1 MNRFAAS
8 VDARATSPAG
18 PAIAAFRYTRRVEI
32 GESAA
37 PRRRERWCATPGFLS
52 KLSVVLLIQAIL
64 AVLVVG
70 SWAYSLLSVAA
81 AWRYRKRRPGP
92 LLRAVPISI
101 LKPLAGA
108 ENELEANLRS
118 FFEQDYE
125 EFELLFAV
133 RRANDPALETV
144 RRLEEEFPHV
154 PCRILVSGEPPYPN
168 AKVYSVDKMIRAS
181 RHELLVMSDSDIR
194 VRPDM
199 LKVVAAEFQ
208 DEKIDLLTC
217 PYRAVPGRSFQS
229 RLEAIGLNTEF
240 LSGLL
245 TARLVEG
252 VRFAVG
258 PTIVARKK
266 LIEDLG
272 GFSRFSPYLAEDF
285 VLGKLAAEE
294 GYGVELSCYRVDHYI
309 AGRTRSGASE
319 APGTRREWVENLKHR
334 LRWARSTR
342 RSRPLGYA
350 GQAFT
355 YPIPWALAAGVIMP
369 WAATAV
375 LGVTALLRAIAVW
388 AVAGYV
394 LDDPLTRKRFWLV
407 PVQDLLGWLVW
418 IAGFFGNCIEWRDRT
433 YRLLADGRFELI
445 DD

>member
-1 MNRFAAS
+1 M
-8 VDARATSPAG
+8 
-18 PAIAAFRYTRRVEI
+18 
-32 GESAA
+32 
-37 PRRRERWCATPGFLS
+37 
-52 KLSVVLLIQAIL
+52 LLIQAIL

-70 SWAYSLLSVAA
+70 SWAYSLLTVVA
-81 AWRYRKRRPGP
+81 AWRYKVRQPGP
-92 LLRAVPISI
+92 LRQAVPISI

-108 ENELEANLRS
+108 EEELEANLRS

-125 EFELLFAV
+125 EFEIVFAA
-133 RRANDPALETV
+133 RRADDPALETV
-144 RRLEEEFPHV
+144 RLLEEEFPNV
-154 PCRILVSGEPPYPN
+154 SCSVLVTGEPPYPN
-168 AKVYSVDKMIRAS
+168 GKVYSVDKMIRSS
-181 RHELLVMSDSDIR
+181 RHDLLVMSDSDIR
-194 VRPDM
+194 VKPDM

-217 PYRAVPGRSFQS
+217 PYRAIPGRSFWS
-229 RLEAIGLNTEF
+229 RLEAIGINTEF

-285 VLGKLAAEE
+285 ALGKLAAEE

-309 AGRTRSGASE
+309 AGRPGSGAE
-319 APGTRREWVENLKHR
+319 AAGRREWVENLKHR

-342 RSRPLGYA
+342 RSRPWGYV
-350 GQAFT
+350 GQVFT
-355 YPIPWALAAGVIMP
+355 YPIPWALGAAAIMP
-369 WAATAV
+369 WAAAEV
-375 LGVTALLRAIAVW
+375 LGATVLLRVVAVW
-388 AVAGYV
+388 AVAGR
-394 LDDPLTRKRFWLV
+394 LLHDRLTRRRFWLV
-407 PVQDLLGWLVW
+407 PVQDLLGWMVW
-418 IAGFFGNCIEWRDRT
+418 IAGFFGNRIEWRDRT

-445 DD
+445 ED